1 MNGVLAIIFRL
12 AVVLLGYIGA
22 ALASSAF
29 INILALGALG
39 AEPGDPV
46 ATASLV
52 FMIPF
57 MALFVAYFAFFPSL
71 LVIFFT
77 EYLGKR
83 DWLTHAIG
91 GGVVALTVVGFALGG
106 GDVLRAGA
114 GEGFELHWL
123 SLEDPRTALLLVGA
137 GLVGGIAY
145 WLIAGRSAGNWRQNA
160 DLPPSAPAP

>member
-22 ALASSAF
+22 SLASSAF

-39 AEPGDPV
+39 AEPGDPI

-57 MALFVAYFAFFPSL
+57 MALFMAYFAFFPAL

-83 DWLTHAIG
+83 DWLTHALGG
-91 GGVVALTVVGFALGG
+91 GGVALVVIGFAFGG
-106 GDVLRAGA
+106 ADVWREGP
-114 GEGFELHWL
+114 GEGFEPYWL
-123 SLEDPRTALLLVGA
+123 SLDDPRMALLLVGA
-137 GLVGGIAY
+137 GLIGGIAY